1 MPGDG
6 TVPPAAPAPAPGAAE
21 LRDAER
27 ALASLRS
34 KLEKVVPK
42 LAPGTAQRTLAERR
56 VRALALALDLVRRAL
71 AEGERCGW
79 REDLDRNEGGIVD

>member
-1 MPGDG
+1 MSGD
-6 TVPPAAPAPAPGAAE
+6 AAAPGASE
-21 LRDAER
+21 IREAER

-56 VRALALALDLVRRAL
+56 VRALALSLDLVRKTL
-71 AEGERCGW
+71 AEADAAEGKERA
-79 REDLDRNEGGIVD
+79 